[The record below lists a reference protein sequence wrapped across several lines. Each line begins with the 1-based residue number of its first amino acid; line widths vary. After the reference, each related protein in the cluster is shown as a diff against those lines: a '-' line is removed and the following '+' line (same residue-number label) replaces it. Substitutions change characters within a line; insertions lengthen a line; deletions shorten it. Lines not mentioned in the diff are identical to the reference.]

1 MAKKFLSHTDQ
12 IVALKRI
19 EGQIRG
25 IQKMIEEGKYCVDIL
40 TQLHATVGAIARVED
55 GILRRH
61 IEGCVVNACR
71 GKSEVEKQQK
81 IDEVIQL
88 LNKFRR
94 V

>member
-1 MAKKFLSHTDQ
+1 MSPFPGHQEEIIS
-12 IVALKRI
+12 LKRI

-25 IQKMIEEGKYCVDIL
+25 IQKMIEEKKYCVDIL
-40 TQLHATVGAIARVED
+40 TQLHAIVGAIARVED

-61 IEGCVVNACR
+61 IEGCVVNACS
-71 GKSEVEKQQK
+71 GKSEVEKQKK

-94 V
+94 A

>member
-1 MAKKFLSHTDQ
+1 MSPFPGHQEEIIS
-12 IVALKRI
+12 LKRI

-25 IQKMIEEGKYCVDIL
+25 IQRMIEEKKYCVDIL
-40 TQLHATVGAIARVED
+40 TQIHAIVGAIARVED

-71 GKSEVEKQQK
+71 GKSEIEKQKK
-81 IDEVIQL
+81 IDEIVQL